1 MWPVASALHNL
12 HELPYERL
20 ETTDDQVLL
29 ADSEDNLQL
38 LHSLNKIAKSCDM
51 EISYGKTKA
60 LAFRGKDPVPSTI
73 CLNSKLLEI
82 NELYIIYTVHFSNKL
97 FIPTNALHY
106 L

>member
-1 MWPVASALHNL
+1 MRMWPVASALHNL

-51 EISYGKTKA
+51 EISY
-60 LAFRGKDPVPSTI
+60 
-73 CLNSKLLEI
+73 
-82 NELYIIYTVHFSNKL
+82 
-97 FIPTNALHY
+97 
-106 L
+106 